1 MAAVDALQLGWR
13 RPLPVVLQ
21 TEAAE
26 CGLACLAMVATY
38 HGHAV
43 DLATLRRRFAVSA
56 HGATLATLV
65 DFASRLGL
73 ASRAVRLEPADLGRL
88 KLPCVLHW
96 SFSHYV
102 VLAKV
107 RRRGVTI
114 HDPGRGARVV
124 SRAEVERAF
133 TGVALELWPAAT
145 FEARVPEPAV
155 RLRQLLGRVHGI
167 PRALSQ
173 VLLLAAALETF
184 ALASPLFTQWIV
196 DHALVTGSAELLAV
210 LALGFG
216 LLVIF
221 EQATAALRSLVLMHF
236 GTSLNVQWRA
246 NVFSHLMRL
255 PLPYFE
261 KRHLGDIVSRFGSVD
276 AVQRTVTTAFVE
288 ALVDG
293 VMALLL
299 VAVLLWYNTT
309 LAAICLAAT
318 GLYALG
324 RWLAQRP
331 LHAAA
336 LEQVAGA
343 AKQDSHFLESVR
355 GARAIKLFGR
365 QAERRAAWLTLL
377 VEQVNGG
384 LRVQRLEIALRTA
397 NGALFGLEN
406 VLVIHTGATL
416 VLGGALSTGML
427 LAFLAYKRLFA
438 TRVSAL
444 VDKSFEMRL
453 LRLHGERLA
462 DIVLTEPEETCSE
475 ADRPDRGERERAA
488 SVELEGVRFRY
499 GEHEAYL
506 LDGVDLAVAPGECVA
521 IVGASGAGKSTL
533 LHVILG
539 IVKPLAGEIRIAGR
553 PLARLGG
560 AERRRAL
567 VGVTQGDCLFA
578 GSIADNISFFDPQA
592 ERGRIEEC
600 ARLAAIDTEVAA
612 LPMGYDTPVG
622 FLGSTL
628 SAGQQQRLLLARALY
643 AQPAVLVLD
652 EATSHLDVRRERAVA
667 HALQGL
673 AMTRIVVAHRRETI
687 ATADRVVTLERGRLV
702 EHAHVPGLR
711 DDAGP
716 PTGFRA
722 GLGTVSR
729 EQQEL
734 LGNLGC

>member
-1 MAAVDALQLGWR
+1 MTVDALRLGWR

-26 CGLACLAMVATY
+26 CGLACLAMVASY
-38 HGHAV
+38 HGHVV
-43 DLATLRRRFAVSA
+43 DVATLRRRFAVSM
-56 HGATLATLV
+56 HGVTLAALV

-73 ASRAVRLEPADLGRL
+73 ASRAVRLEPDDLGRL
-88 KLPCVLHW
+88 KAPCVLHW
-96 SFSHYV
+96 NFSHYV

-114 HDPGRGARVV
+114 HDPARGARYVP
-124 SRAEVERAF
+124 RAELERSF
-133 TGVALELWPAAT
+133 TGVALELWPAST
-145 FEARVPEPAV
+145 FEARSPAPAV
-155 RLRQLLGRVHGI
+155 GLRQLLGRVEGI
-167 PRALSQ
+167 PRALAQ

-184 ALASPLFTQWIV
+184 ALASPLFTQWVV
-196 DHALVTGSAELLAV
+196 DHALVTGSGELLAM

-216 LLVIF
+216 LLVIC
-221 EQATAALRSLVLMHF
+221 EQATAALRSVVLMHF

-246 NVFSHLMRL
+246 NVFTHLLRL
-255 PLPYFE
+255 PSPYFE
-261 KRHLGDIVSRFGSVD
+261 KRHLGDIVSRFGSID

-299 VAVLLWYNTT
+299 VAVLLWYSPP
-309 LAAICLAAT
+309 LAAVSLVAT

-331 LHAAA
+331 MQAAA
-336 LEQVAGA
+336 LEQLAGA

-365 QAERRAAWLTLL
+365 QAERRAAWLALL
-377 VEQVNGG
+377 VDQVNAG
-384 LRVQRLEIALRTA
+384 LRGQRLEIVLRTA
-397 NGALFGLEN
+397 NGVLFGLEN
-406 VLVIHTGATL
+406 VLVIYAGATL
-416 VLGGALSTGML
+416 VLGGALSIGML
-427 LAFLAYKRLFA
+427 LAFVAYKRLFA

-444 VDKSFEMRL
+444 VDKIFEMRL

-462 DIVLTEPEETCSE
+462 DIVLTEPEDAGGTL
-475 ADRPDRGERERAA
+475 ERSSGRQSRAA
-488 SVELEGVRFRY
+488 SIELRGIRFRY
-499 GEHEAYL
+499 GEHEPCV

-521 IVGASGAGKSTL
+521 IVGGSGAGKSTL

-539 IVKPLAGEIRIAGR
+539 IAKPIAGEVLLDGR
-553 PLARLGG
+553 PLAGLSAG
-560 AERRRAL
+560 ERRRAL
-567 VGVTQGDCLFA
+567 IGVTQGDCLFA
-578 GSIADNISFFDPQA
+578 GSIADNISFFDPYA
-592 ERGRIEEC
+592 ARERIEEC
-600 ARLAAIDTEVAA
+600 ARLAAVDADVAA

-628 SAGQQQRLLLARALY
+628 SAGQQQRVLLARALY

-652 EATSHLDVRRERAVA
+652 EATSHLDVRREAAVVE
-667 HALQGL
+667 ALRGL
-673 AMTRIVVAHRRETI
+673 AMTRVVVAHRRETI
-687 ATADRVVTLERGRLV
+687 ASADRVVTLEGGRIV
-702 EHAHVPGLR
+702 GPERLR
-711 DDAGP
+711 REGHDVAAAPMFG
-716 PTGFRA
+716 A
-722 GLGTVSR
+722 GLGAVTR